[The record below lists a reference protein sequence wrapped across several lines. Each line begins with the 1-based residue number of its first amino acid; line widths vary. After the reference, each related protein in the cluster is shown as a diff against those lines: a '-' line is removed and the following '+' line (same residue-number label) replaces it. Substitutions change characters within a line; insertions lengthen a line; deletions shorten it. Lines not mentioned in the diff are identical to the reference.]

1 MRYRSW
7 KTLLPVLGLFAV
19 GGIAVGKVLDNAPAF
34 TQELRTQSVFGDWR
48 VVAPSSLYHKSDYY
62 FDLAY
67 GYLRGD
73 IADFLVE
80 DTSFSSDDIYQAR
93 LERAA
98 ELLELSLLSAPSR
111 AKTWSAL
118 AATNALLGQPENA
131 ISALRASWRLAP
143 NNLSEAPERLFVVSL
158 LNDQLGP
165 AWQQSEE
172 RLAIITDIRIV
183 RRYRPQLL
191 SSQ

>member
-7 KTLLPVLGLFAV
+7 KTLLPVFGLCAI
-19 GGIAVGKVLDNAPAF
+19 GGMSIGNVIINAPAF
-34 TQELRTQSVFGDWR
+34 TPQLRTQSVFGDWR
-48 VVAPSSLYHKSDYY
+48 VVAPASLYHKSDYY

-73 IADFLVE
+73 IADFLVD

-98 ELLELSLLSAPSR
+98 ELLNLSLSSSPSR

-118 AATNALLGQPENA
+118 AATYALLGQSDDA
-131 ISALRASWRLAP
+131 IDALRSSWRLAP
-143 NNLSEAPERLFVVSL
+143 NSLSEAPERLFVVGL
-158 LNDQLGP
+158 LNDQIGTT
-165 AWQQSEE
+165 WQQNTE
-172 RLAIITDIRIV
+172 RQAIISDIRIV
-183 RRYRPQLL
+183 RRYNPRLL
-191 SSQ
+191 DTL